1 MRKFFTIFGLVF
13 FAISLSIAPT
23 ALLAQENITEQYQQE
38 DSSYKENESAVS
50 QRTGE
55 KVLYLSYE
63 TIPSSVL
70 TGEIF
75 RVTLKVLSTVKNFK
89 DIKYTL
95 SNAQGIKSLYPSPL
109 RAKDA
114 QYYYETFFFIATS
127 QNIKLP
133 NFEASLITEDEEEYQ
148 DTTLEGSSIEVL
160 PLNPKKDFS
169 NIVADSFELI
179 EYKTTSFDDTHN
191 IVVFV
196 ATANNC
202 DISSLKLQN
211 THKQGIES
219 ISASHLDSKIT
230 YYAVIDKK
238 IENLSFSYFNLKKN
252 RFVSINIPIVLNDDS
267 VTTQSD
273 LKPIDQSHQKLKIVI
288 AIVLAS
294 LIIALTLWKK
304 NYKHLLWLILPIG
317 YIVLVESPSKEVCI
331 KADTN
336 IYLLPVHNGTV
347 FEKTNNS
354 FTLQKEGQRDGWT
367 KIQLENKKIGWVKNE
382 DLCSN

>member
-1 MRKFFTIFGLVF
+1 VRKFFTIFGLVF

-294 LIIALTLWKK
+294 
-304 NYKHLLWLILPIG
+304 
-317 YIVLVESPSKEVCI
+317 
-331 KADTN
+331 
-336 IYLLPVHNGTV
+336 
-347 FEKTNNS
+347 
-354 FTLQKEGQRDGWT
+354 
-367 KIQLENKKIGWVKNE
+367 
-382 DLCSN
+382 